1 MMFDSLKLYLKQE
14 RASCSDMLAQTPV
27 FLDNLTEHKKAGRIH
42 YSGNLKNLNI
52 YVSERGVSIKGSL
65 AKYYLDDNLQ
75 TLTRKDTEHAIDKL
89 SDDLHIPVKKAD
101 VSRIDFAHNFI
112 MKYKPIH
119 YYSYLGD
126 SQYFSRYLQPKSL
139 YYKNGNRT
147 KLFYD
152 KRSEAKNKTISIP
165 DVLRDKNVLR
175 YEIRY
180 RRRLGNQLNEPELKA
195 STLYKEPFY
204 IKLIDR
210 YVSDYNSIHKIPEIK
225 LNTDKMDSPKDFWR
239 QIALLKIDEIGV
251 NRMMEIIEEWRAKDV
266 FDNPAYYSRL
276 KKEIRDYS
284 NKYKAD
290 DSAQLIEELDNK
302 VSALQRYYR

>member
-1 MMFDSLKLYLKQE
+1 MFDSLKLYLKQE
-14 RASCSDMLAQTPV
+14 RASNTDLLAQTPV
-27 FLDNLTEHKKAGRIH
+27 YLENVTEHKKTGRIH

-75 TLTRKDTEHAIDKL
+75 TLTRQDTEQAIDKL
-89 SDDLHIPVKKAD
+89 SDEFHIPLKKAD

-112 MKYKPIH
+112 MKYKPVT

-152 KRSEAKNKTISIP
+152 KRSEAKNKTVSIP
-165 DVLRDKNVLR
+165 EAFRDQNVLR

-180 RRRLGNQLNEPELKA
+180 RRRLGNQLNEPEITA
-195 STLYKEPFY
+195 STLYQEQFY

-210 YVSDYNSIHKIPEIK
+210 YVSDYQSIHKIPEIK
-225 LNTDKMDSPKDFWR
+225 LNTNKMDSPKDFWR

-276 KKEIRDYS
+276 KKEIREYS
-284 NKYKAD
+284 KQYEAD
-290 DSAQLIEELDNK
+290 DSAPLIEELDSK
-302 VSALQRYYR
+302 ISSLKRFYR